1 MLALISGINNIDMEK
16 AETNPT
22 AQKPKEPPN
31 AWNELYKFLNNE
43 SLNMKILLVV
53 VFLLSMGCGVSYF
66 ILEDK

>member
-1 MLALISGINNIDMEK
+1 MEK
-16 AETNPT
+16 GETSQT

-31 AWNELYKFLNNE
+31 AWNELYKFLTNE